1 MDEIIVLNKEEH
13 SPVVNLI
20 QKYQDEFAPIF
31 RAVGKGLKGAAEAY
45 AEKNNTAETIVGTMF
60 EEASRWFEEM
70 EPRLTGRELDELK
83 AFVEEQEKRPVMK
96 LAGALFKQFANRR
109 IR

>member
-1 MDEIIVLNKEEH
+1 MDEVIVLDKTES
-13 SPVVNLI
+13 SPVVQLI
-20 QKYQDEFAPIF
+20 QRYQDEFAPIF
-31 RAVGKGLKGAAEAY
+31 RAVGKGLKGAAAAY
-45 AEKNNTAETIVGTMF
+45 GEKNNAAESVVGTMF

-83 AFVEEQEKRPVMK
+83 AFVEEQQKKPVMK
-96 LAGALFKQFANRR
+96 LAGALFNEFAKRR